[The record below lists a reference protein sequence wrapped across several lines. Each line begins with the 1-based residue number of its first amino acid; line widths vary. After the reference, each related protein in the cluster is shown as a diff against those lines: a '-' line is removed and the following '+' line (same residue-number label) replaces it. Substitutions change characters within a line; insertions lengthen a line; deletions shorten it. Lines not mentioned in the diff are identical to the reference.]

1 MKTVKKRKKE
11 NGILKI
17 YKNTGSFIKQ
27 IIYTILNTRKKRES
41 GAKPEKT
48 FEVIVVRTHSIHY
61 RLKVLED

>member
-27 IIYTILNTRKKRES
+27 IIYTILNTRKKKENQEQDQR
-41 GAKPEKT
+41 K
-48 FEVIVVRTHSIHY
+48 H
-61 RLKVLED
+61 LKL